1 MTCEIR
7 FRARRSPADG
17 EDAPARRIAVA
28 RGTTLLEAVRSA
40 GLPVARACGGGGLCG
55 RCGLRILAGGEGL
68 PPESEAEAGAKA
80 RNRIDAALRLACQVR
95 IEGPL
100 EVSAP
105 YW

>member
-7 FRARRSPADG
+7 FRGRSPTGDG
-17 EDAPARRIAVA
+17 DAPPRRIAVV

-40 GLPVARACGGGGLCG
+40 GLPVARGCGGGGLCG
-55 RCGLRILAGGEGL
+55 RCGLRIVAGAEGVA
-68 PPESEAEAGAKA
+68 PESAAEARAKA
-80 RNRIDAALRLACQVR
+80 RNRIDADLRLACQVR
-95 IEGPL
+95 VDGPL

>member
-7 FRARRSPADG
+7 FRAARPPAEGGDV
-17 EDAPARRIAVA
+17 PLRWVTVA

-55 RCGLRILAGGEGL
+55 RCGLRIVAGAERLAPEGA
-68 PPESEAEAGAKA
+68 AEARVKA
-80 RNRIDAALRLACQVR
+80 RNRIDADLRLACQVR
-95 IEGPL
+95 VEGPL
-100 EVSAP
+100 EVCAS